1 MRTIA
6 FVYHAHNTRLRGA
19 PNARSTI
26 SVNQSSF
33 REMKKKSDVMLA
45 SALDKFGWTFVSS
58 RKFGK
63 LRQVAKR
70 IAILKLQLQEDVA
83 KE

>member
-1 MRTIA
+1 
-6 FVYHAHNTRLRGA
+6 
-19 PNARSTI
+19 
-26 SVNQSSF
+26 
-33 REMKKKSDVMLA
+33 MLV
-45 SALDKFGWTFVSS
+45 SALDKFGWIFVFS

-83 KE
+83 KELRGEKLQLQLAGLVTHSIPIS